1 MYNMAKR
8 KALKGKDFMIFVDG
22 KAIALATSHTLTLN
36 AETSDTAS
44 KDSGMWDDSEVTK
57 LSWEASSESIGSADE
72 QTPVDIS
79 YETLLDK
86 CMAGEKVP
94 IICGIPTN
102 VTNDGVPEGGWTA
115 PSETPKQT
123 YYQGSAI
130 ITTVSLTGANGENS
144 QISASFKGVGQ
155 LVKKNKAAG

>member
-1 MYNMAKR
+1 MAKR

-72 QTPVDIS
+72 GTPVDIS

-130 ITTVSLTGANGENS
+130 ITSVSLTGANGENS
-144 QISASFKGVGQ
+144 QISASFKGVGK
-155 LVKKNKAAG
+155 LEKKAKAAG

>member
-1 MYNMAKR
+1 
-8 KALKGKDFMIFVDG
+8 MIFVDG

-57 LSWEASSESIGSADE
+57 LSWEASSESIGAAE
-72 QTPVDIS
+72 EGTPVDIS
-79 YETLLDK
+79 YEVLLDK

-102 VTNDGVPEGGWTA
+102 ATNDGVPEGGWSA
-115 PSETPKQT
+115 PSESQAQA

-130 ITTVSLTGANGENS
+130 ITSVSLTGANGENS
-144 QISASFKGVGQ
+144 QISANFKGVGK
-155 LVKKNKAAG
+155 LNKVAKAAG

>member
-1 MYNMAKR
+1 MAKR

-72 QTPVDIS
+72 ETPVEIS

-102 VTNDGVPEGGWTA
+102 VTNDGVPEEGWTA
-115 PSETPKQT
+115 PN
-123 YYQGSAI
+123 
-130 ITTVSLTGANGENS
+130 L
-144 QISASFKGVGQ
+144 
-155 LVKKNKAAG
+155 L

>member
-1 MYNMAKR
+1 MAKR
-8 KALKGKDFMIFVDG
+8 KTLKGKDLMIFVDG

-44 KDSGMWDDSEVTK
+44 KDSGMWDDAEVTK
-57 LSWEASSESIGSADE
+57 LSWEASSESIGAADE
-72 QTPVDIS
+72 GTPVDIS

-86 CMAGEKVP
+86 CMAGKKVP

-102 VTNDGVPEGGWTA
+102 ATKDGVPEGGWSA
-115 PSETPKQT
+115 PSEPPTQA
-123 YYQGSAI
+123 YYKGEAL
-130 ITTVSLTGANGENS
+130 ITSVSLTGANGENS

-155 LVKKNKAAG
+155 LEKVAKAAG